1 MSATDAYV
9 SAQQTAADQIATLIT
24 ALAAHHDDTPAD
36 GTHWGHVGDINH
48 VNELLAEAIGFLT
61 AANEAVKP

>member
-9 SAQQTAADQIATLIT
+9 SAQQTAADQITTLT
-24 ALAAHHDDTPAD
+24 AALAAHHDDTPAD

-48 VNELLAEAIGFLT
+48 VSELLAEAVAFLGKT
-61 AANEAVKP
+61 EAVAS

>member
-9 SAQQTAADQIATLIT
+9 SALQTAADQITTLIT
-24 ALAAHHDDTPAD
+24 ALAAHHDTAPAAS
-36 GTHWGHVGDINH
+36 TNWGSVGDINH

-61 AANEAVKP
+61 GANETVAP